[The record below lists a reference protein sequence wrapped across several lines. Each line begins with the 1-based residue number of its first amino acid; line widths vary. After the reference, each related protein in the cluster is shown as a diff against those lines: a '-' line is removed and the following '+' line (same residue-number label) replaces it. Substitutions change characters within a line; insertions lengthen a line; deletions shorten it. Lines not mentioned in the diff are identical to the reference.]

1 MKKIIAVILAVCVA
15 MTLCLTACGD
25 QTPVAKIIYMV
36 DGEVFEIQDVTESTD
51 GPIETEPQKDGY
63 RFVGWYE
70 DVELT
75 DRFDFDEYFGSDEKK
90 DVVVYAKFTSSGNQ
104 GGGSG
109 TGTKV
114 NLSGKT
120 FSGMS
125 QLSVETE
132 NADDITIIE
141 PILRPFLQL
150 AVLEFESGAS
160 ASLTM
165 GGIEIFSAY
174 TLRNGRATFANMVT
188 ESALYEL
195 TFENA
200 VYDSTDKQITVKG
213 EILCGRAIIGEDVE
227 ADFSFVL
234 DERVSI
240 GDIDCDSHVDSNR
253 DGKCDVCYALVGL
266 AAEINGM
273 EFDNASCG
281 GTIIEIAMMGKT
293 VLFFDAVMYVDGQ
306 SSGYDIDGD
315 TLILD
320 HTIVIEWENFG
331 LEFYITGAEFGQTGK
346 VTIFVQSS
354 SVPIEMTLC
363 ETHVDSNG
371 DLICDDCQ
379 MELPHKHI
387 WDGDHVCRV
396 CGTRCDGYHVDN
408 DNDYFCD
415 YCSEMIEH
423 MHKDADRNHICD
435 LCGTAV
441 DPCELGYHIDVN
453 DDFLCDDCKGTIE
466 TVEAWE
472 DLFGEID
479 EFIMSTGGL
488 GKVSTL
494 GGNVDVTANISNQ
507 DQEEHTLALALDFG
521 IETIWSEYA
530 SYSYNAFGFTVF
542 VDNNRR
548 MGLWYADEGVDTQ
561 NYFIAQF
568 GDKVFKIKAQSA
580 AQVFDHYPIYA
591 DFSEEWEDYDGL
603 DLSGIE
609 DILGSILPLRK
620 TVDTDTVTGFELRL
634 TDFAFNKVG
643 ASNYVIGPLLQGL
656 VTDTVFEDL
665 FTGLG
670 IDVDGSYGVVEM
682 LDDLFPG
689 LTLTLDFVKTNGVT
703 SGIVLG
709 YEIDGETTSIPLTG
723 EGALAD
729 IYGTSG
735 GDVVLS
741 QVEDATIEVE
751 IDYEFG
757 DNSDGKYYTAVKE
770 SIPSDNEFGADADIR
785 EIGMV
790 NFAIDADMKIGP
802 YEYTE
807 FKLAADIDPTK
818 LIYPYRDAYVI
829 DENGIGVYVDK
840 NGNGQYDNG
849 EEKSE
854 IVLNG
859 DINYIGN
866 AADMILASV
875 DSFYLKFGDSSIA
888 FVSKEVDSDGYVR
901 DFTVDVKGMSGFV
914 EKFINILDS
923 AGIALGGNGIDQSD
937 LNILAN
943 LNDGTHDIASIIKPM
958 ICSFIRSASPGISY
972 DKPASWT
979 EEIPSGA
986 ADSDGVVDFGYYIA
1000 NFVDFIDMFNS
1011 QAQNGE
1017 IDNIK
1022 IESDDFHGLGLVLN
1036 ADIERLYDIHG
1047 NYNGVEVD
1055 FNDGITIGAG
1065 SNEEV
1070 YVAFNAPLVIGG
1082 DRIFDCDFTISNSV
1096 NDYDFEF
1103 GIKVNAI
1110 GYGIVND
1117 PILETEEFD
1126 KLFNT
1131 LGNEGLY
1138 KIAAQ

>member
-25 QTPVAKIIYMV
+25 SNSVAEIVYMV
-36 DGEVFEIQDVTESTD
+36 DGEVFTIQDVTESTD
-51 GPIETEPQKDGY
+51 GPIETEPKKDGY

-90 DVVVYAKFTSSGNQ
+90 DVVVYAKFTSSGHQ

-114 NLSGKT
+114 NLSDKT

-125 QLSVETE
+125 QFSVETE
-132 NADDITIIE
+132 NADDITIIDS
-141 PILRPFLQL
+141 ILRPFLQL
-150 AVLEFESGAS
+150 AILEFESGAS

-165 GGIEIFSAY
+165 GSIEIFSAY

-195 TFENA
+195 TFKNA

-213 EILCGRAIIGEDVE
+213 EILFGGAITGEDVE

-240 GDIDCDSHVDSNR
+240 GDIDCDSHVDNDR

-273 EFDNASCG
+273 EFDNASG
-281 GTIIEIAMMGKT
+281 DDEFMAGKT
-293 VLFFDAVMYVDGQ
+293 ILFFDAVMYVDGQ
-306 SSGYDIDGD
+306 SSGYVIDGD
-315 TLILD
+315 TLTLD
-320 HTIVIEWENFG
+320 HAIVREWGPG
-331 LEFYITGAEFGQTGK
+331 LESNITGAEFGQTGE
-346 VTIFVQSS
+346 VTISV
-354 SVPIEMTLC
+354 SVPIVMISSTIKMTLC

-371 DLICDDCQ
+371 DLVCDDCQ

-415 YCSEMIEH
+415 YCPEMIEH

-441 DPCELGYHIDVN
+441 DPCELGYHIDAN
-453 DDFLCDDCKGTIE
+453 DNLLCDDCNGIMDT
-466 TVEAWE
+466 TDAWE

-479 EFIMSTGGL
+479 DFIMSTSGL

-507 DQEEHTLALALDFG
+507 DQEERTLALALDFG
-521 IETIWSEYA
+521 IDTRGDVSA
-530 SYSYNAFGFTVF
+530 SYNAFGFTVS
-542 VDNNRR
+542 VDNDRR
-548 MGLWYADEGVDTQ
+548 IGLWYVDEGVGTQ

-580 AQVFDHYPIYA
+580 AQVFNHYPINA

-603 DLSGIE
+603 DLSGIA
-609 DILGSILPLRK
+609 DILGVIFPLRK

-643 ASNYVIGPLLQGL
+643 ASDYVIGSILQGL
-656 VTDTVFEDL
+656 VIFEDL

-670 IDVDGSYGVVEM
+670 IDVDGSYGAMEM

-757 DNSDGKYYTAVKE
+757 DNSDGKYCMAVME

>member
-25 QTPVAKIIYMV
+25 SNSVAEIVYMV
-36 DGEVFEIQDVTESTD
+36 DGEVFTIQDVTESTD
-51 GPIETEPQKDGY
+51 GPIETEPKKDGY

-90 DVVVYAKFTSSGNQ
+90 DVVVYAKFTSSGHQ

-114 NLSGKT
+114 NLSDKT

-125 QLSVETE
+125 QFSVETE
-132 NADDITIIE
+132 NADDITIIDS
-141 PILRPFLQL
+141 ILRPFLQL
-150 AVLEFESGAS
+150 AILEFESGAS

-165 GGIEIFSAY
+165 GSIEIFSAY

-195 TFENA
+195 TFKNA

-213 EILCGRAIIGEDVE
+213 EILFGGAITGEDVE

-240 GDIDCDSHVDSNR
+240 GDIDCDSHVDNDR

-273 EFDNASCG
+273 EFDNASG
-281 GTIIEIAMMGKT
+281 DDEFMAGKT
-293 VLFFDAVMYVDGQ
+293 ILFFDAVMYVDGQ
-306 SSGYDIDGD
+306 SSGYVIDGD
-315 TLILD
+315 TLTLD
-320 HTIVIEWENFG
+320 HAIVREWGPG
-331 LEFYITGAEFGQTGK
+331 LESNITGAEFGQTGE
-346 VTIFVQSS
+346 VTISV
-354 SVPIEMTLC
+354 SVPIVMISSTIKMTLC

-371 DLICDDCQ
+371 DLVCDDCQ

-415 YCSEMIEH
+415 YCPEMIEH

-441 DPCELGYHIDVN
+441 DPCELGYHIDAN
-453 DDFLCDDCKGTIE
+453 DNLLCDDCNGIMDT
-466 TVEAWE
+466 TDAWE

-479 EFIMSTGGL
+479 DFIMSTSGL

-507 DQEEHTLALALDFG
+507 DQEERTLALALDFG
-521 IETIWSEYA
+521 IDTRGDVSA
-530 SYSYNAFGFTVF
+530 SYNAFGFTVS
-542 VDNNRR
+542 VDNDRR
-548 MGLWYADEGVDTQ
+548 IGLWYVDEGVGTQ

-580 AQVFDHYPIYA
+580 AQVFNHYPINA

-603 DLSGIE
+603 DLSGIA
-609 DILGSILPLRK
+609 DILGVIFPLRK

-643 ASNYVIGPLLQGL
+643 ASDYVIGSILQGL
-656 VTDTVFEDL
+656 VIFEDL

-670 IDVDGSYGVVEM
+670 IDVDGSYGAMEM

>member
-25 QTPVAKIIYMV
+25 SNSVAEIVYMV
-36 DGEVFEIQDVTESTD
+36 DGEVFTIQDVTESTD
-51 GPIETEPQKDGY
+51 GPIETEPKKDGY

-90 DVVVYAKFTSSGNQ
+90 DVVVYAKFTSSGHQ
-104 GGGSG
+104 GGSSG

-114 NLSGKT
+114 NLSDKT

-125 QLSVETE
+125 QFSVETE
-132 NADDITIIE
+132 NADDITIIDSF
-141 PILRPFLQL
+141 LRPFLQL
-150 AVLEFESGAS
+150 AILEFESGAS

-165 GGIEIFSAY
+165 GSIEIFSAY

-188 ESALYEL
+188 ESSLYEL

-213 EILCGRAIIGEDVE
+213 EILFGGAIIGEDVE

-240 GDIDCDSHVDSNR
+240 GDIDCDSHVDNDR

-273 EFDNASCG
+273 EFDNASG
-281 GTIIEIAMMGKT
+281 DDEFMAGKT
-293 VLFFDAVMYVDGQ
+293 ILFFDAVMYVDGQ
-306 SSGYDIDGD
+306 SSGYVIDGD
-315 TLILD
+315 TLTLD
-320 HTIVIEWENFG
+320 HAIVREWGPG
-331 LEFYITGAEFGQTGK
+331 LEFNITGAEFGQTGE
-346 VTIFVQSS
+346 VTISV
-354 SVPIEMTLC
+354 SVPIVMISSTIKMTLC

-371 DLICDDCQ
+371 DLVCDDCQ

-415 YCSEMIEH
+415 YCPEMIEH

-441 DPCELGYHIDVN
+441 DPCELGYHIDAN
-453 DDFLCDDCKGTIE
+453 DNLLCDDCNGIMDT
-466 TVEAWE
+466 TDAWE

-479 EFIMSTGGL
+479 DFIMSTSGL

-507 DQEEHTLALALDFG
+507 DQEERTLALALDFG
-521 IETIWSEYA
+521 IDTRGDVSA
-530 SYSYNAFGFTVF
+530 SYNAFGFTVS
-542 VDNNRR
+542 VDNDRR
-548 MGLWYADEGVDTQ
+548 IGLWYVDEGVGTQ

-580 AQVFDHYPIYA
+580 AQVFNHYPINA

-603 DLSGIE
+603 DLSAIA
-609 DILGSILPLRK
+609 DILGLIFPLSK
-620 TVDTDTVTGFELRL
+620 TVDTDTVKGFELRL

-643 ASNYVIGPLLQGL
+643 ASDYAIGSILQGL

-670 IDVDGSYGVVEM
+670 IDVDGSYGAMEM

-757 DNSDGKYYTAVKE
+757 DNSDGKYCMAVME

-1117 PILETEEFD
+1117 PILEIEEFD

>member
-25 QTPVAKIIYMV
+25 SNSVAEIVYMV
-36 DGEVFEIQDVTESTD
+36 DGEVFTIQDVTESTD
-51 GPIETEPQKDGY
+51 GPIETEPKKDGY

-90 DVVVYAKFTSSGNQ
+90 DVVVYAKFTSSGHQ

-114 NLSGKT
+114 NLSDKT

-125 QLSVETE
+125 QFSVETE
-132 NADDITIIE
+132 NADDITIIDS
-141 PILRPFLQL
+141 ILRPFLQL
-150 AVLEFESGAS
+150 AILEFESGAS

-165 GGIEIFSAY
+165 GSIEIFSAY

-188 ESALYEL
+188 ESSLYEL

-213 EILCGRAIIGEDVE
+213 EILFGGAIIGEDVE

-240 GDIDCDSHVDSNR
+240 GDIDCDSHVDNDR

-273 EFDNASCG
+273 EFDNASG
-281 GTIIEIAMMGKT
+281 DDEFMAGKT
-293 VLFFDAVMYVDGQ
+293 ILFFDAVMYVDGQ
-306 SSGYDIDGD
+306 SSGYVIDGD
-315 TLILD
+315 TLTLD
-320 HTIVIEWENFG
+320 HAIVREWGPG
-331 LEFYITGAEFGQTGK
+331 LESNITGAEFGQTGE
-346 VTIFVQSS
+346 VTISV
-354 SVPIEMTLC
+354 SVPIVMISSTIKMTLC

-371 DLICDDCQ
+371 DLVCDDCQ

-415 YCSEMIEH
+415 YCPEMIEH

-441 DPCELGYHIDVN
+441 DPCELGYHIDAN
-453 DDFLCDDCKGTIE
+453 DNLLCDDCNGIMDT
-466 TVEAWE
+466 TDAWE

-479 EFIMSTGGL
+479 DFIMSTSGL

-507 DQEEHTLALALDFG
+507 DQEERTLALALDFG
-521 IETIWSEYA
+521 IDTRGDVSA
-530 SYSYNAFGFTVF
+530 SYNAFGFTVS
-542 VDNNRR
+542 VDNDRR
-548 MGLWYADEGVDTQ
+548 IGLWYVDEGVGTQ

-580 AQVFDHYPIYA
+580 AQVFNHYPINA

-643 ASNYVIGPLLQGL
+643 ASDYVIGSILQGL
-656 VTDTVFEDL
+656 VIFEDL

-670 IDVDGSYGVVEM
+670 IDVDGSYGAMEM

-757 DNSDGKYYTAVKE
+757 DNSDGKYCMAVME

-840 NGNGQYDNG
+840 NGSGQYDNG

-1117 PILETEEFD
+1117 PILEIEEFD

>member
-25 QTPVAKIIYMV
+25 SNSVAEIVYMV
-36 DGEVFEIQDVTESTD
+36 DGEVFTIQDVTESTD
-51 GPIETEPQKDGY
+51 GPIETEPKKDGY

-90 DVVVYAKFTSSGNQ
+90 DVVVYAKFTSSEHQ

-120 FSGMS
+120 FSGVS
-125 QLSVETE
+125 QLSVESE
-132 NADDITIIE
+132 NADVITIVE
-141 PILRPFLQL
+141 STLSALL
-150 AVLEFESGAS
+150 KSAVLKFESGAS

-165 GGIEIFSAY
+165 GGIEIFSDY
-174 TLRNGRATFANMVT
+174 TLRNGRPTFTNMVT
-188 ESALYEL
+188 EYILYEL

-200 VYDSTDKQITVKG
+200 VYDSTDKQITVNGK
-213 EILCGRAIIGEDVE
+213 ILFGRETIGEDVE

-234 DERVSI
+234 NERVSI
-240 GDIDCDSHVDSNR
+240 GDIDCDSHVDSDS

-273 EFDNASCG
+273 EFDNAYG
-281 GTIIEIAMMGKT
+281 NDGLMAGKT
-293 VLFFDAVMYVDGQ
+293 ILFFDAVMYVDGQ
-306 SSGYDIDGD
+306 SSGYVIDGD
-315 TLILD
+315 TLTLD
-320 HTIVIEWENFG
+320 HAIVIEWEIPG
-331 LEFYITGAEFGQTGK
+331 LELYITGAEFGQTGE
-346 VTIFVQSS
+346 VTIFVSMPIVMSS
-354 SVPIEMTLC
+354 KMTLC

-542 VDNNRR
+542 VDNDRR

-643 ASNYVIGPLLQGL
+643 ASNYVIGSLLQGS
-656 VTDTVFEDL
+656 VFEDL

-670 IDVDGSYGVVEM
+670 IDIDGSYGAMEA
-682 LDDLFPG
+682 LDDIFPG
-689 LTLTLDFVKTNGVT
+689 LTLTLDFVKTDGVT

-757 DNSDGKYYTAVKE
+757 DNSDGKYCMAVME

-849 EEKSE
+849 EEKTE

-859 DINYIGN
+859 DITYIGN

-1011 QAQNGE
+1011 RLQNGTV
-1017 IDNIK
+1017 DNIK
-1022 IESDDFHGLGLVLN
+1022 IESDDFHGLGLILDV
-1036 ADIERLYDIHG
+1036 DIENLYGVDG
-1047 NYNGVEVD
+1047 NCNGIKLD
-1055 FNDGITIGAG
+1055 FNDRITIGAG
-1065 SNEEV
+1065 SNAEG

-1117 PILETEEFD
+1117 PILDTEEFD
-1126 KLFNT
+1126 KLFNM

>member
-25 QTPVAKIIYMV
+25 SNSVAEIVYMV
-36 DGEVFEIQDVTESTD
+36 DGEVFTIQDVTESTD
-51 GPIETEPQKDGY
+51 GPIETEPKKDGY

-90 DVVVYAKFTSSGNQ
+90 DVVVYAKFTSSGHQ
-104 GGGSG
+104 GSGSG
-109 TGTKV
+109 TETKV

-125 QLSVETE
+125 QFSVETE
-132 NADDITIIE
+132 NADDITMFE
-141 PILRPFLQL
+141 SMLRTFLEL
-150 AVLEFESGAS
+150 PVLKFESGAS

-174 TLRNGRATFANMVT
+174 TLRNGRATFTNMV
-188 ESALYEL
+188 AQFAIFEL

-200 VYDSTDKQITVKG
+200 IYDSADKQITVKG
-213 EILCGRAIIGEDVE
+213 RAIIGEEVE

-240 GDIDCDSHVDSNR
+240 GDIDCDSHVDNDR

-273 EFDNASCG
+273 EFDNASG
-281 GTIIEIAMMGKT
+281 DDEFMAGKT
-293 VLFFDAVMYVDGQ
+293 ILFFDAVMYVDGQ
-306 SSGYDIDGD
+306 SSGYVIDGD
-315 TLILD
+315 TLTLD
-320 HTIVIEWENFG
+320 HAIVREWGPG
-331 LEFYITGAEFGQTGK
+331 LESNITGAEFGQTGE
-346 VTIFVQSS
+346 VTISV
-354 SVPIEMTLC
+354 SVPIVMISSTIKMTLC

-371 DLICDDCQ
+371 DLVCDDCQ

-423 MHKDADRNHICD
+423 RHKDADRNHICD

-441 DPCELGYHIDVN
+441 DPCGLGYHIDAN
-453 DDFLCDDCKGTIE
+453 DNLLCDDCNGIMDT
-466 TVEAWE
+466 TDAWE

-479 EFIMSTGGL
+479 DFIMSTSGL

-521 IETIWSEYA
+521 IETICDVAIS
-530 SYSYNAFGFTVF
+530 SNAFGVTVS
-542 VDNNRR
+542 VDNDRR
-548 MGLWYADEGVDTQ
+548 IGLWYADEGVGTQ

-580 AQVFDHYPIYA
+580 AQVFNHYPINA

-603 DLSGIE
+603 DLSGIA
-609 DILGSILPLRK
+609 DILGVIFPLSK

-643 ASNYVIGPLLQGL
+643 ASDHAIGSILQGL

-670 IDVDGSYGVVEM
+670 IDVDGSYGAMEM

-689 LTLTLDFVKTNGVT
+689 LTLTLDFVKTNDVT

>member
-25 QTPVAKIIYMV
+25 SNSVAEIVYMV
-36 DGEVFEIQDVTESTD
+36 DGEVFTIQDVTESTD
-51 GPIETEPQKDGY
+51 GPIETEPKKDGY

-90 DVVVYAKFTSSGNQ
+90 DVVVYAKFTSSGHQ

-114 NLSGKT
+114 NLSDKT

-125 QLSVETE
+125 QFSVETE
-132 NADDITIIE
+132 NADDITIIDS
-141 PILRPFLQL
+141 ILRPFLQL
-150 AVLEFESGAS
+150 AILEFESGAS

-165 GGIEIFSAY
+165 GSIEIFSAY

-195 TFENA
+195 TFKNA

-213 EILCGRAIIGEDVE
+213 EILFGGAITGEDVE

-240 GDIDCDSHVDSNR
+240 GDIDCDSHVDNDR

-273 EFDNASCG
+273 EFDNASG
-281 GTIIEIAMMGKT
+281 DDEFMAGKT
-293 VLFFDAVMYVDGQ
+293 ILFFDAVMYVDGQ
-306 SSGYDIDGD
+306 SSGYVIDGD
-315 TLILD
+315 TLTLD
-320 HTIVIEWENFG
+320 HAIVREWGPG
-331 LEFYITGAEFGQTGK
+331 LESNITGAEFGQTGE
-346 VTIFVQSS
+346 VTISV
-354 SVPIEMTLC
+354 SVPIVMISSTIKMTLC

-371 DLICDDCQ
+371 DLVCDDCQ

-415 YCSEMIEH
+415 YCPEMIEH

-441 DPCELGYHIDVN
+441 DPCELGYHIDAN
-453 DDFLCDDCKGTIE
+453 DNLLCDDCNGIMDT
-466 TVEAWE
+466 TDAWE

-479 EFIMSTGGL
+479 DFIMSTSGL

-507 DQEEHTLALALDFG
+507 DQEERTLALALDFG
-521 IETIWSEYA
+521 IDTRGDVSA
-530 SYSYNAFGFTVF
+530 SYNAFGFTVS
-542 VDNNRR
+542 VDNDRR
-548 MGLWYADEGVDTQ
+548 IGLWYVDEGVGTQ

-643 ASNYVIGPLLQGL
+643 ASDYVIGSILQGL
-656 VTDTVFEDL
+656 VIFEDL

-670 IDVDGSYGVVEM
+670 IDVDGSYGAMEM

-901 DFTVDVKGMSGFV
+901 DSTVDVKGMSGFV

-1065 SNEEV
+1065 SNEEE